1 MPVDAN
7 ERLRTL
13 QLQTGAMLVLI
24 AIQLRRKRQHIVGR
38 KHRFKVGKIF
48 ITGRI
53 LGLFTQLSKS
63 FNFMTESSFIGK
75 PSRDAPKVMF

>member
-38 KHRFKVGKIF
+38 KHRFKVGKI

-53 LGLFTQLSKS
+53 LGLFTHLSKS

-75 PSRDAPKVMF
+75 PSRDAPKAMF